1 MNRIRITGV
10 VELAQALARA
20 PGVVRGHIG
29 GALFAVAQH
38 VLKVSGEAVPIDT
51 GTLKSSRFTVGP
63 EDTSRGI
70 EVTIGYGGAAAPYAQ
85 AIHEHPSDASPKSW
99 KGKTLNFSRPGTGTK
114 YLERPLNEARKG
126 FTQRVAEY
134 ARGRIERDVR

>member
-10 VELAQALARA
+10 AELAQALARA

-29 GALFAVAQH
+29 GALFAVAQD

-70 EVTIGYGGAAAPYAQ
+70 EVTIGYGGAAAAYALPV
-85 AIHEHPSDASPKSW
+85 HEMPE
-99 KGKTLNFSRPGTGTK
+99 TNRFSRPGTGPK
-114 YLERPLNEARKG
+114 YLERPLNEARRG
-126 FTQRVAEY
+126 FLQAVVEY
-134 ARGRIERDVR
+134 AQSRIERDVR